1 MKTIACLGSG
11 SGTIGDPC
19 YDAMV
24 EVGRLLAERGCVVAT
39 GGFCGTGMEA
49 PERGATAVGGKTVG
63 YTIFGKQG
71 NAYLSETVDCRKQ
84 YIKVRQCVCVGEEP
98 HIEPPPEVQYGVRL
112 GNLLT
117 ADGFIIAA
125 DGGPGTMV
133 ELMAIINLNYKL
145 WKEKPKSV
153 AILNVNGEDGNGW
166 NADMLDQLEAWGVLP
181 REVRECVLVVSTPE
195 QAVSWA
201 TT

>member
-19 YDAMV
+19 YNAMV
-24 EVGRLLAERGCVVAT
+24 EVGRLLAKRECVVLT
-39 GGFCGTGMEA
+39 GGFGGVGMEA
-49 PERGATAVGGKTVG
+49 PARGATEVGGKAVG

-71 NAYLSETVDCRKQ
+71 NPYLSETVDCRKQ
-84 YIKVRQCVCVGEEP
+84 YIKVRQYVCVGEEP

-153 AILNVNGEDGNGW
+153 AVLNMSGNGW
-166 NADMLDQLEAWGVLP
+166 NSEMLDQLEAWGVLP
-181 REVRECVLVVSTPE
+181 QEVRECVLVISTPE

>member
-11 SGTIGDPC
+11 SGAIGDLC
-19 YDAMV
+19 YDTMV
-24 EVGRLLAERGCVVAT
+24 EVGRLLAQRGCVVAT
-39 GGFCGTGMEA
+39 GGFGGAGMEA
-49 PERGATAVGGKTVG
+49 PARGAAAVGGKTVG

-84 YIKVRQCVCVGEEP
+84 YIKVKQYVCVGEEP

-133 ELMAIINLNYKL
+133 ELMAVINLNYKL
-145 WKEKPKSV
+145 WKERPKNV
-153 AILNVNGEDGNGW
+153 AILNINGEDSNEW
-166 NADMLDQLEAWGVLP
+166 NAGMLDQLKAWHVLP
-181 REVRECVLVVSTPE
+181 REVRKHILVVSTSE
-195 QAVSWA
+195 RAVSWA